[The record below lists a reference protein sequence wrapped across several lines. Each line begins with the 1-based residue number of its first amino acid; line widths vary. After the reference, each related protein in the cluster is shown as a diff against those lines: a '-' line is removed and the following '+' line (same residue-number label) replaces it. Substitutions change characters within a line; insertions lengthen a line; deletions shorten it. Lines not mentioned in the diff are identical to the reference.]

1 LLAATCGTEVNNNGC
16 SKDAAVQHQ
25 GPASRCEQCHHS
37 AVSAVPPHNK
47 QPAVGVAAVAPGC
60 TTCRPGFLHPH
71 TSQPSYQRILQQP
84 WAGMTGVSA
93 AQYQQPA
100 LAAVPTAG
108 SKHRGGGALRA
119 VEPGP
124 EHAASSLHHVLLRR
138 AVPWA
143 RTTSTGAVKR
153 SRTCHT
159 QDASAA
165 HPSTN
170 SWAVQPQYLHNATP
184 GDTAS
189 RSGWSTQQQQQ
200 QQQGNAKDSCS
211 NVCSACC
218 HAAAV
223 PAAPNPQHQQHQP
236 QWGSYYGVTGHCR
249 GASEDGSR
257 ILWNNENMLR
267 LFQV

>member
-1 LLAATCGTEVNNNGC
+1 MNNNSC
-16 SKDAAVQHQ
+16 SDNAAGQQ
-25 GPASRCEQCHHS
+25 PGTASRCEQCRHS
-37 AVSAVPPHNK
+37 AVAAVPPPNK

-71 TSQPSYQRILQQP
+71 SSQPSYQRILQQP
-84 WAGMTGVSA
+84 WAAMTGVPA

-100 LAAVPTAG
+100 LAAVPTGG
-108 SKHRGGGALRA
+108 SKQRGGGALRA

-124 EHAASSLHHVLLRR
+124 EHAASSLHHVHVRR

-153 SRTCHT
+153 SRTCHAQEAPT
-159 QDASAA
+159 AV
-165 HPSTN
+165 PSTN
-170 SWAVQPQYLHNATP
+170 SWVVQPQYLHNVTP

-189 RSGWSTQQQQQ
+189 RTGWSTQHQ
-200 QQQGNAKDSCS
+200 QQQGNTKDSCGS
-211 NVCSACC
+211 VCSACC
-218 HAAAV
+218 HATAL
-223 PAAPNPQHQQHQP
+223 PAAHNPQQQQQHQP
-236 QWGSYYGVTGHCR
+236 QWSSYYGVTGHCR

-257 ILWNNENMLR
+257 ILWNNENTLR

>member
-1 LLAATCGTEVNNNGC
+1 
-16 SKDAAVQHQ
+16 
-25 GPASRCEQCHHS
+25 
-37 AVSAVPPHNK
+37 
-47 QPAVGVAAVAPGC
+47 
-60 TTCRPGFLHPH
+60 
-71 TSQPSYQRILQQP
+71 
-84 WAGMTGVSA
+84 MTGVSA

-124 EHAASSLHHVLLRR
+124 EHAASSLHHVLVRR

-153 SRTCHT
+153 SRTCHA
-159 QDASAA
+159 QDVPAA

-200 QQQGNAKDSCS
+200 QQPQQQQQQQQQGNAKDSCG

-218 HAAAV
+218 HATAV
-223 PAAPNPQHQQHQP
+223 PTAPNPQHQP